1 MTRRMPDPDRLGGI
15 GWTRR
20 TKGALTSK
28 ERRRLIAAVAKAQ
41 GDNALGRLRLA
52 TGRANRAADE
62 LPDPPDSAFATD
74 VQAAADE
81 QPPAIVAHSYRTW
94 AFGRA
99 LAKHDGHDLDPEAFW
114 CATLLHD
121 AGIATQTPGEDFTL
135 RSAAAAT
142 KHTDKHGRDD
152 GELIADAITIHATAG
167 IDPETDGA
175 LGAYVQAGA
184 MLDLGGVRLWD
195 VSERLVG
202 QISAQHGRADL
213 KPYIDA
219 EAKAV
224 PKGRFALLRACGFT
238 LMMRVSPLRQ

>member
-1 MTRRMPDPDRLGGI
+1 MPDPDRLGGI

-20 TKGALTSK
+20 TKGTLTGA
-28 ERRRLIAAVAKAQ
+28 ERRKLLAAVAKAQ
-41 GDNALGRLRLA
+41 GDNALGRLRLL
-52 TGRANRAADE
+52 TGRATRAADY
-62 LPDPPDSAFATD
+62 LPDPPDSAFAKD
-74 VQAAADE
+74 VQTAADE

-94 AFGRA
+94 AFGSA

-121 AGIATQTPGEDFTL
+121 AGIASQVPQEDFTL

-142 KHTDKHGRDD
+142 KHADNHGRGD
-152 GELIADAITIHATAG
+152 GELIADAITVHTTAG
-167 IDPETDGA
+167 ISPESDGA

-195 VSERLVG
+195 VSERLVD
-202 QISAQHGRADL
+202 QIAQEHGRADL
-213 KPYIDA
+213 TPYINA

-238 LMMRVSPLRQ
+238 LMMRVSPLRK